1 MIMLA
6 CPHFLGHVSTRTCT
20 NMLEQSAVLL
30 VSWYHSP
37 RLLQFGHLL
46 QKVTRGILN
55 ATCCTTL
62 RAFSALLPQLQLF
75 QNVAFK
81 WHDMSLQL
89 SALAD
94 CKYGPQLA
102 RPEHLVKS
110 GCNNTNSVGETD
122 AESLCCCKFPHT
134 STAVQQGLGTSQTS
148 WT

>member
-1 MIMLA
+1 MHALPWALQHLHDAGARHLA
-6 CPHFLGHVSTRTCT
+6 SGLVVS
-20 NMLEQSAVLL
+20 QSTLVAIWPPAAESHQRHSECNLL
-30 VSWYHSP
+30 HNIA
-37 RLLQFGHLL
+37 RLL
-46 QKVTRGILN
+46 
-55 ATCCTTL
+55 C
-62 RAFSALLPQLQLF
+62 SASSTAAF

-102 RPEHLVKS
+102 RPEHLVKT